1 MKSKSS
7 EVSDNPARW
16 RKILRTENPWI
27 VLFPVVLG
35 FTLRLLALHSLKQT
49 PYFDFLLW
57 DERIYHDWAVKI
69 AEGTF
74 SSEAVYEFSPL
85 PAYLTALIYRLFSPD
100 VVYVRYMNILF
111 GTGICALVYGIGR
124 RIGGGGVGLVA
135 GLLAAV
141 YELLVFYS
149 IVPLKATLG
158 VFLFALTVLL
168 FLYCLER
175 AEWKHLLF
183 LGAAFGLLLN
193 VRPNALVMLP
203 AFPLILLW
211 VHREQRWT
219 AKKALVIVGLFLAGF
234 GIAVSPFVIRN
245 LKAADRFALT
255 TSQAGFN
262 LYLGN
267 HLHSLDPYYRP
278 VPFAVTSPFAQG
290 VQFTIEASRRAGNRL
305 TAEEASDYWTKEVLR
320 IASEQPGAFSAKM
333 LRKSLVWFN
342 RFEAGDHYDIG
353 FLQREAGFMNVFLP
367 GLALVFPL
375 GFAGLILAVF
385 KKSKPAASLLVL
397 FLLYAAT
404 LMIFFTNARYRLPL
418 LIILIPYAALLL
430 VEVVQN
436 FSPDASRA
444 RPPKLINGETRSFP
458 SRNNE
463 SAEKKLHRIA
473 RKLRP
478 LLPVFAL
485 VAAGTA
491 LELLPVRGTADT
503 TAYYNTH
510 AIVLNAAGR
519 TEEAV
524 RYWKASSQMEGGFSD
539 FANLSLAGY
548 SASAGRV
555 WEARQWL
562 EKISSGSYAEAQKL
576 VFLGDLDVRERRFGA
591 AAEFYRKAL
600 SVNSGLLMP
609 RSRLIGLFEAFNP
622 ALAAPEREKKEY
634 IESFYREA
642 RGNR

>member
-1 MKSKSS
+1 MKERSSK
-7 EVSDNPARW
+7 W
-16 RKILRTENPWI
+16 RGGKLPWRRMFHPENPWL
-27 VLFPVVLG
+27 VLFPLILG
-35 FTLRLLALHSLKQT
+35 LALRLLALTSLRQT

-57 DERIYHDWAVKI
+57 DERIYHDWAMKI
-69 AEGTF
+69 ADGTF

-85 PAYLTALIYRLFSPD
+85 PAYLTALVYRLFSPD

-111 GTGICALVYGIGR
+111 GTGACGLVYGIGR
-124 RIGGGGVGLVA
+124 RIGGGRVGLVA
-135 GLLAAV
+135 GLLTAV
-141 YELLVFYS
+141 YEPLVFYS
-149 IVPLKATLG
+149 IVPLKTTLG
-158 VFLFALTVLL
+158 VFFFAIAVLL
-168 FLYCLER
+168 FLHCLER
-175 AEWKHLLF
+175 PAWKSLLF
-183 LGAAFGLLLN
+183 LGAASGLLLN
-193 VRPNALVMLP
+193 VRPNALPMIAVL
-203 AFPLILLW
+203 PLILLW
-211 VHREQRWT
+211 VQRHRHAVR
-219 AKKALVIVGLFLAGF
+219 KAVVIFGLFLVGF

-267 HLHSLDPYYRP
+267 HLHSPDPYYRP

-290 VQFTIEASRRAGNRL
+290 VQFTIEASRREGRRL
-305 TAEEASDYWTKEVLR
+305 SPKEASRYWTGEVFDL
-320 IASEQPGAFSAKM
+320 ANEQPKAFFTKLFHKA
-333 LRKSLVWFN
+333 LVLFN

-404 LMIFFTNARYRLPL
+404 LVLFFTNARYRLPL

-463 SAEKKLHRIA
+463 SAKKKFHRIA

-576 VFLGDLDVRERRFGA
+576 VFLGDLAVREMRFGD
-591 AAEFYRKAL
+591 AAELYRASL
-600 SVNSGLLMP
+600 AVNSGLLMP
-609 RSRLIGLFEAFNP
+609 RSRLIALFEAFNP
-622 ALAAPEREKKEY
+622 MLAPAEREKKEY